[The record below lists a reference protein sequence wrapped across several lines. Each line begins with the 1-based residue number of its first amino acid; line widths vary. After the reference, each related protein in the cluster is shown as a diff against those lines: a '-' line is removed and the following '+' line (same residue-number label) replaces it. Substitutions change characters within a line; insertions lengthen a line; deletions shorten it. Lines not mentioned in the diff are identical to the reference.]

1 MFSQVGRTQFEPG
14 RTHLDPPQDPVGC
27 ACNTTSGPPRP
38 TKTRIFYFVVSTIR
52 YLTRFDFQRST
63 GNVRNT
69 SVSFFLWGS
78 STRLHAV
85 SFLTGRKKLAHG
97 NGLSITLSRRRLG
110 QIDPSRVPCARPTVS
125 VNLVSAP
132 IVHQSHAGKP
142 RRIRFKDFPTRGS
155 CAPETCS
162 VAVRQHFHKY
172 RFPLLDMSDVRLL
185 HID

>member
-1 MFSQVGRTQFEPG
+1 MWCIGLGCSIVQIFTFIVLRREMGSWFPSGRNRGNRQSRAWNVFPG
-14 RTHLDPPQDPVGC
+14 GPDPVRTGSDPPQDPVGC

-38 TKTRIFYFVVSTIR
+38 TKTRIFYFVVSTVR

-78 STRLHAV
+78 STRLHAA

-125 VNLVSAP
+125 VHPVS
-132 IVHQSHAGKP
+132 
-142 RRIRFKDFPTRGS
+142 
-155 CAPETCS
+155 
-162 VAVRQHFHKY
+162 
-172 RFPLLDMSDVRLL
+172 L
-185 HID
+185 